1 LKLKNI
7 LSPIKWFKE
16 EKVKNR
22 RHPMTASGAATNINE
37 PLRGCTG
44 ALVTGL
50 TSAGGG
56 NMVGQT
62 MDLFV
67 PYWQNVKVELVTPK
81 KGYRYLAIGGMFN
94 RPLAA
99 LNEKGVGNTEFFR
112 MAMVA
117 PYQGTDKPQGLTGE
131 DLLRQSDSSKKFVEI
146 WSEYVTKYGMEFPT
160 GAGAHTIVD
169 PKEGYLLEAANWV
182 YNNPANHAIHGP
194 MTDQVFAHANFFVT
208 QRLKMV
214 EAGIG
219 MGYNRAKRM
228 WQLLVDRQYDSC
240 MTFARGISLSY
251 LMSCFR
257 DHGNTSPEDHRFS
270 VLGVSEERDQYTICT
285 HGLKGYSTYAYIC
298 VARPDHTD
306 LLSCLW
312 MTFGQPC
319 ISPYLPFYIG
329 INTVPEAMR
338 TNAAAKVFDAL
349 RLTIEY
355 HPEYRD
361 KITHYWKIFDIH
373 TMEEST
379 ALEGKVAM
387 LAADGKPVEARKL
400 LTEFVASKCNEAL
413 SAASQILDEIKGL
426 PRLT

>member
-1 LKLKNI
+1 MAAMARGYKMVQGGKM
-7 LSPIKWFKE
+7 
-16 EKVKNR
+16 KNR
-22 RHPMTASGAATNINE
+22 RHQVIEGCTDTLANQPPG
-37 PLRGCTG
+37 GCTG

-67 PYWQNVKVELVTPK
+67 PFWQNVKIDLVTPK
-81 KGYRYLAIGGMFN
+81 KGYRYLNVAGMFDH
-94 RPLAA
+94 PMSA

-112 MAMVA
+112 SAGVI
-117 PYQGTDKPQGLTGE
+117 PYPGPDKPRPVSASELMQ
-131 DLLRQSDSSKKFVEI
+131 RADSARKFVEL
-146 WSEYVTKYGMEFPT
+146 WSESATRYGIEFPT

-169 PKEGYLLEAANWV
+169 PKEGYLLEAANCV
-182 YNNPANHAIHGP
+182 YNNPGNHGIHGP
-194 MTDQVFAHANFFVT
+194 FTDQAFAHANFFVT
-208 QRLKMV
+208 QRLKAA

-228 WQLLVDRQYDSC
+228 WQLLIDRQYDSC
-240 MTFARGISLSY
+240 VTFARGISLSY

-257 DHGNTSPEDHRFS
+257 DHGNTSPEEHRFS
-270 VLGVSEERDQYTICT
+270 VLGVSEERNHCTICT

-306 LLSCLW
+306 LFSCLW

-329 INTVPEAMR
+329 INAVPDAMR
-338 TNAAAKVFDAL
+338 TNAAARVFDEL

-379 ALEGKVAM
+379 ALEGK
-387 LAADGKPVEARKL
+387 AAKLSDDGKADEARKL
-400 LTEFVASKCNEAL
+400 LTEFVANKCAEAL